1 MLRSEWSV
9 LLVPRARFTTAMKDN
24 SEDNHRPTKPT
35 LSLRAGRKA
44 FPFTAVCTYVCAVP
58 EYLEMA
64 MCDYLAILRDK
75 WRCYAISRDLMRR
88 YAPCVP

>member
-1 MLRSEWSV
+1 MLCVR
-9 LLVPRARFTTAMKDN
+9 LD
-24 SEDNHRPTKPT
+24 
-35 LSLRAGRKA
+35 
-44 FPFTAVCTYVCAVP
+44 TAVCTYVCAVP